1 MEMEEEYIL
10 PGRVAPHNEEA
21 ERSVLGSLLISPD
34 RVPEVAEFLDGDDF
48 FVGRHGIIFKALLD
62 MSERNLGVDL
72 MTLGEYLK
80 ANDKLQAVGGAG
92 FLAQLTAVVNSS
104 AHLMHHA
111 GLVSQTSTLRKLI
124 HEAGEVVSEAYKT
137 PPMQQDV
144 RELLDSSEHRIFSIN
159 GTKDGS
165 TTREVKDILTDVFK
179 RIEANQGGG
188 DCTGIPSGYYDLDDM
203 LGGFN
208 PGEMT
213 VLAAR
218 PSMGKTAFVLNLMER
233 AAMERP
239 QHFDHDPV
247 VLFFSLEMGA
257 VSICQRML
265 CSRARVDSGRL
276 RKGNIDPS
284 SFSDLSQAAGELAK
298 AGLIIDD
305 TPGLSIMAL
314 RSRARRV
321 KHKHGLDMI
330 VIDYLQLMSA
340 KAESRQQEI
349 SVISRSLK
357 ELAREL
363 EVPLIALSQLS
374 RGVES
379 RENKRP
385 LLSDLRESGSIEQD
399 ADVVL
404 MLYREEYYSPTE
416 ENKGKAEVICAKQ
429 RNGST
434 GSVTLHFYGPIMRFE
449 NPEPSIAEPIQL

>member
-1 MEMEEEYIL
+1 M
-10 PGRVAPHNEEA
+10 
-21 ERSVLGSLLISPD
+21 
-34 RVPEVAEFLDGDDF
+34 
-48 FVGRHGIIFKALLD
+48 
-62 MSERNLGVDL
+62 
-72 MTLGEYLK
+72 
-80 ANDKLQAVGGAG
+80 
-92 FLAQLTAVVNSS
+92 
-104 AHLMHHA
+104 
-111 GLVSQTSTLRKLI
+111 
-124 HEAGEVVSEAYKT
+124 
-137 PPMQQDV
+137 
-144 RELLDSSEHRIFSIN
+144 
-159 GTKDGS
+159 
-165 TTREVKDILTDVFK
+165 FK
-179 RIEANQGGG
+179 RIESNQGGG
-188 DCTGIPSGYYDLDDM
+188 DCTGIPSGYYELDDL

-233 AAMERP
+233 ASMSRP
-239 QHFDHDPV
+239 KHFDHDPV
-247 VLFFSLEMGA
+247 VLFFSLEMGS
-257 VSICQRML
+257 VSITQRML

-276 RKGNIDPS
+276 RKGHIDPS
-284 SFSDLSQAAGELAK
+284 SFADLSQAAGELA
-298 AGLIIDD
+298 ACNLIIDD
-305 TPGLSIMAL
+305 TPGLSIMGL

-429 RNGST
+429 RNGAT
-434 GSVTLHFYGPIMRFE
+434 GSVTLHFQGPIMRFE

>member
-1 MEMEEEYIL
+1 MEMEEFSA

-34 RVPEVAEFLDGDDF
+34 RVPEVAEFLDEDDF
-48 FVGRHGIIFKALLD
+48 FVARHGIIFKALLE
-62 MSERNLGVDL
+62 MAERNLGVDM

-80 ANDKLQAVGGAG
+80 ANDKLQAVGGVG
-92 FLAQLTAVVNSS
+92 YLAMLTAVVNSS

-111 GLVSQTSTLRKLI
+111 NLVNQTSTLRKLI
-124 HEAGEVVSEAYKT
+124 AEAGEVISEAYKT
-137 PPMQQDV
+137 PPLTEDV
-144 RELLDSSEHRIFSIN
+144 GKLLDSSEHRIFSIN
-159 GTKDGS
+159 GNKEGTS
-165 TTREVKDILTDVFK
+165 TRMVKDILADVFH
-179 RIEANQGGG
+179 RIETNQGGG
-188 DCTGIPSGYYDLDDM
+188 DCTGIPSGYYELDDM

-213 VLAAR
+213 ILAAR

-284 SFSDLSQAAGELAK
+284 SFADLSQAAGELAK
-298 AGLIIDD
+298 GGLIIDD

-374 RGVES
+374 RQVES

-404 MLYREEYYSPTE
+404 MLFREEYYNPTE
-416 ENKGKAEVICAKQ
+416 ENRGKAEVICAKQ

-434 GSVTLHFYGPIMRFE
+434 GAVTLHFHGPIMRFE

>member
-1 MEMEEEYIL
+1 MEEFSA

-21 ERSVLGSLLISPD
+21 ERSVLGSLLISPG
-34 RVPEVAEFLDGDDF
+34 RVAEVAEFLDEDDF
-48 FVGRHGIIFKALLD
+48 FVARHGIIFKALIE
-62 MSERNLGVDL
+62 MAERNLGVDM

-80 ANDKLQAVGGAG
+80 ANEKLQAVGGSG

-111 GLVSQTSTLRKLI
+111 NLVSQTSTLRKLI
-124 HEAGEVVSEAYKT
+124 AEAGEVISEAYKT
-137 PPMQQDV
+137 PPLTEDV
-144 RELLDSSEHRIFSIN
+144 GKLLDSSEHRIFSIN
-159 GTKDGS
+159 GNKEGTS
-165 TTREVKDILTDVFK
+165 TRMVKDILTDVFK
-179 RIEANQGGG
+179 RIESNQGGG
-188 DCTGIPSGYYDLDDM
+188 DCTGIPSGYYELDDM

-213 VLAAR
+213 ILAAR

-284 SFSDLSQAAGELAK
+284 SFADLSQAAGELASG
-298 AGLIIDD
+298 GLIIDD

-374 RGVES
+374 RQVES

-404 MLYREEYYSPTE
+404 MLFREEYYSPTE

-434 GSVTLHFYGPIMRFE
+434 GAVTLHFHGPIMRFE